1 MVIRKLTRVGNWVH
15 GNSVSSLKLYC
26 KSKIVSKSSLLKE
39 ISTALKT
46 VFSDIERK
54 SCNNSQQKPLSLQ
67 KESSDSAV
75 EPAAA
80 GPGGGARTCSDTP
93 EAQTDALVHR
103 LRLMPVG
110 GELALSQCNPFSVEQ

>member
-1 MVIRKLTRVGNWVH
+1 MVIGTLTRVGDWVH
-15 GNSVSSLKLYC
+15 GNSVSSLKLHC

-54 SCNNSQQKPLSLQ
+54 SCNNSQQKPLSVQ

-75 EPAAA
+75 GRTGCSRARRR
-80 GPGGGARTCSDTP
+80 GP
-93 EAQTDALVHR
+93 HM
-103 LRLMPVG
+103 LRH
-110 GELALSQCNPFSVEQ
+110 F